1 MSFKLDLSGLFGGGG
16 FALDPSKFD
25 FSGLTFDEPAVAPTP
40 VVPQQTAPVVPQQ
53 ATPVAPTVSPTDSVP
68 IVAPQPVKQPPKVV
82 TRPDPV
88 AIVTQQSDPIADAI
102 ASVQSDVVIPKVT
115 APTGMDFG
123 IAPINPTPIA
133 NIGNLGGVS
142 GFDVPASAVD
152 NLLTTAKTNEE
163 ILNPLVSDIEKFG
176 VGSGQAGLIPT
187 STAKE
192 LKDYVTTDEFSD
204 IVDQYSKVR
213 TGVSESEWEGAASR
227 DVLDALNIPYSFET
241 QDDFGRTSVY
251 NFNEQTN
258 SFDLV
263 EEYGGTSALNEG
275 IKTIAETAATVAL
288 TGGLGAGLASG
299 LGVSTATGVGLVTG
313 GVSLAQGD
321 DLDEAIVKGLTA
333 GLSEHAKGAAEALE
347 AAEAAGESV
356 EVIKGLQATSD
367 VASNIKNVVN
377 IGQAIESGDVLKGLS
392 NGMELAGIGSL
403 VDYTEDVIAESLGET
418 AGMGIDGA
426 LTEWAFYNSDHIAE
440 ATVKFADTLVKG
452 GDLGDATV
460 GAVKE
465 YIKDGGGLSDLV
477 PSGGDFDLDL
487 EVPEVVEQVAQ
498 AIADGASAI
507 NRNVIKPAI
516 EGADQVVRALP
527 TTKEDWQ
534 EAETFVKENTAA
546 LREDFSN
553 LNRDVRQEL
562 ADFDETY
569 LQPIKEDMSQ
579 INEQVREDLANF
591 DETYLQPA
599 KETIVATAE
608 GIETYYKDTIE
619 PSIEQGI
626 KDTKEMLADFDK
638 NVTQRVKNTGIEIVK
653 TVDQTLS
660 DFNKEEIK
668 PIVKAVEGAIEDFEE
683 QLRQFDE
690 NYLQEIKD
698 AGEAGIAAVD
708 DALSDFNKNTIK
720 PALQSIEDALGDI
733 DADTS
738 GLEDMV
744 KGLFQM
750 FDLSTKATQG
760 MITAATAPTY
770 ENVDLV
776 TAELIN
782 PELTKG
788 FEYDSLQN
796 PFLKA

>member
-1 MSFKLDLSGLFGGGG
+1 MFNLDFSGLFGGGG

-53 ATPVAPTVSPTDSVP
+53 ATPVAPTVPPTDSVP

-102 ASVQSDVVIPKVT
+102 ASVQSDVVIPEVT
-115 APTGMDFG
+115 APTGMNFG
-123 IAPINPTPIA
+123 IAPINPTPLA
-133 NIGNLGGVS
+133 NVGNLGGVS

-347 AAEAAGESV
+347 AAQAAGESA
-356 EVIKGLQATSD
+356 EVIKGLQAASD
-367 VASNIKNVVN
+367 VANNVKNVVN

-569 LQPIKEDMSQ
+569 LQP
-579 INEQVREDLANF
+579 
-591 DETYLQPA
+591 A

-668 PIVKAVEGAIEDFEE
+668 PIVKAVEGAVEDFEE

-720 PALQSIEDALGDI
+720 PALQSIEDALSGL